1 MIDVGSIQRWQ
12 GKSILVLGD
21 VMLDKFVYGDVERV
35 SPEAPIPVL
44 HFREEVQM
52 LGGAAN
58 VARNVVAL
66 GGRAILV
73 GVIGD
78 DSAGTLISEDLTR
91 KEDIV
96 GCLVRAKD
104 VPTTVKT
111 RFVSGGQQI
120 MRLDIETCLNM
131 DRSLEDEVC
140 STFAALTDEVDAVIL
155 SDYAKGTLSKS
166 VVQRVIELARARN
179 LPIIVDPKTRDVARY
194 AGATI
199 LTPNAAEAAMM
210 TGCDCVDDDSAELAA
225 RQICTLAG
233 VDSVVI
239 TRGPRGM
246 TVFAPQSGT
255 PGPVHI
261 PTSASEV
268 FDVSGAGDT
277 VAATLALAIGAGE
290 EVENAADIANIAAGI
305 SIGKRGT
312 SIVMPHE
319 LRRSIREH
327 SYLGSQ
333 KIVTNDEAVTVVAD
347 WQKAGLRVGFTN
359 GCYDLLHPG
368 HIQLLKK
375 ARLACD
381 RLVVALNTDASVRRL
396 KGEMRPVQSEVA
408 RATVMASIDSVD
420 IVTLFTEDTPLAL
433 IQRLVPDVLVKGAD
447 YTVNSVVGADIVIGA
462 GGEVVLV
469 PLEEG
474 HSTTSLIARANVR
487 VA

>member
-1 MIDVGSIQRWQ
+1 MIDVDSIARWQ
-12 GKSILVLGD
+12 GKSVLVLGD
-21 VMLDKFVYGDVERV
+21 IMLDKFIYGQVERV

-44 HFREEVQM
+44 HFKEEVQM

-66 GGRAILV
+66 GGKAILV

-78 DSAGTLISEDLTR
+78 DSAGDVISADLVR
-91 KEDIV
+91 GEGIL
-96 GCLVRAKD
+96 GRLVRAKD
-104 VPTTVKT
+104 IPTTVKT

-120 MRLDIETCLNM
+120 MRLDVEARLTL
-131 DRSLEDEVC
+131 DRSLEDELC
-140 STFAALTDEVDAVIL
+140 SAFSLAVDQVDAVVL

-166 VVQRVIELARARN
+166 VVHRVVHVARARN

-194 AGATI
+194 AGATL

-210 TGCDCVDDDSAELAA
+210 TGFDCTDDESAESAA
-225 RQICTLAG
+225 RQICERAG
-233 VDSVVI
+233 VESVII
-239 TRGPRGM
+239 TRGARGM
-246 TVFAPQSGT
+246 TVFAPRSH
-255 PGPVHI
+255 PDPVHI

-277 VAATLALAIGAGE
+277 VAATLALAIGSGE
-290 EVENAADIANIAAGI
+290 QVANAADIANIAAGI

-312 SIVMPHE
+312 SIVLPHE
-319 LRRSIREH
+319 LRRSVREH
-327 SYLGSQ
+327 TFLANH
-333 KIVTNDEAVTVVAD
+333 KIVTNEEAESVVID
-347 WQKAGLRVGFTN
+347 WQKAGLKVGFTN

-396 KGEMRPVQSEVA
+396 KGEARPVQSEYA
-408 RATVMASIDSVD
+408 RATVMASIDCVD
-420 IVTLFTEDTPLAL
+420 IVTLFSEDTPLTL
-433 IQRLVPDVLVKGAD
+433 IEKLVPDVLVKGAD
-447 YTVNSVVGADIVIGA
+447 YTVDSVVGADVVLSA

-469 PLEEG
+469 PIEEG
-474 HSTTSLIARANVR
+474 HSTTSLIARANTK